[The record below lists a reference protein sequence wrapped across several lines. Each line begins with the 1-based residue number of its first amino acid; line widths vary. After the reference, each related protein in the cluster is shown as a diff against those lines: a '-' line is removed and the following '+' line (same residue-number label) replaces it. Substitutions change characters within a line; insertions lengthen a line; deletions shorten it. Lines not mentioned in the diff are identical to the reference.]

1 MKFVVMTL
9 FPEMLSPVF
18 SCSILGRAAASGI
31 ISVDTVNIRDY
42 TADKHR
48 RVDDTPYG
56 GGKGMIMACQP
67 IVDCHRS
74 VIASLEGT
82 VRTVYMSPQGALLTQ
97 ERARSL
103 ARYDNLVVLC
113 GHYEGVDERAIE
125 IVADEE
131 ISIGDYVLTGGE
143 LPAAVLV
150 DCVARLLDG
159 VLPESECYER
169 ESHYNGLLEYPQY
182 TRPFEFEGRC
192 VPEVLIGGNHALIEK
207 WRMTQSLER
216 TAERRP
222 DMIEKIRK
230 NEGLKVGD
238 GR

>member
-9 FPEMLSPVF
+9 FPEMLRPVF
-18 SCSILGRAAASGI
+18 SCSILGRAAVSGI

>member
-9 FPEMLSPVF
+9 FPEMLRPVF

-48 RVDDTPYG
+48 RVDDAPYG

>member
-1 MKFVVMTL
+1 M
-9 FPEMLSPVF
+9 P
-18 SCSILGRAAASGI
+18 A
-31 ISVDTVNIRDY
+31 
-42 TADKHR
+42 
-48 RVDDTPYG
+48 
-56 GGKGMIMACQP
+56 